1 MTGAIK
7 DYAGRGVMP
16 RSLDLIF
23 DHINHAGSEVE
34 FALKV
39 SYMELYCEKVK
50 DLLRPGN
57 DNLKIA
63 ETPEEGVHVP
73 DATQGMLCPHE
84 NPWKAHHPTSPLCC
98 LCCVIFDPF
107 TRVVSLPDLQC
118 L

>member
-1 MTGAIK
+1 MQGNIK
-7 DYAGRGVMP
+7 DSAARGVMP

-23 DHINHAGSEVE
+23 DHINRAGAEVE

-50 DLLRPGN
+50 DLLKAGN

-73 DATQGMLCPHE
+73 DATQGE
-84 NPWKAHHPTSPLCC
+84 FAAHGRVYAW
-98 LCCVIFDPF
+98 VISKLL
-107 TRVVSLPDLQC
+107 TRVRLTHICHACVCSLC
-118 L
+118 